1 MAMLFIWNIK
11 TQKKAIANQFFGD
24 VLLGNIIFSLIFA
37 VLWLTDVIS
46 YIFKIK
52 PDSEAVTTGC
62 Y

>member
-1 MAMLFIWNIK
+1 V
-11 TQKKAIANQFFGD
+11 IANQFFGD
-24 VLLGNIIFSLIFA
+24 VLLGKITFSLIFA
-37 VLWLTDVIS
+37 VLQLTDVIS